1 MGVYYDFAIVHRR
14 LLVWWTDNSGVPH
27 SKWIEED
34 DADEFLEKINKR
46 DFEIQQDLA
55 RLVKIKD

>member
-1 MGVYYDFAIVHRR
+1 MGVYYDFAVVHGR
-14 LLVWWTDNSGVPH
+14 LLVWWTDNGGVPH

-46 DFEIQQDLA
+46 DFETQQDLA
-55 RLVKIKD
+55 KLSRLKD